1 MLEKTKE
8 YLNKRLD
15 ELYLIRNMASV
26 TGEIY
31 ELENIIKEVNEYEQL
46 VVALNNE
53 IVALSEGD
61 DDLF

>member
-26 TGEIY
+26 TLEIY
-31 ELENIIKEVNEYEQL
+31 ELEEIIKEVEE
-46 VVALNNE
+46 AEKE
-53 IVALSEGD
+53 IDYLDSIVEELTEEMMNI
-61 DDLF
+61 

>member
-15 ELYLIRNMASV
+15 ELYLIRNMTSV

>member
-53 IVALSEGD
+53 IVALSKGD